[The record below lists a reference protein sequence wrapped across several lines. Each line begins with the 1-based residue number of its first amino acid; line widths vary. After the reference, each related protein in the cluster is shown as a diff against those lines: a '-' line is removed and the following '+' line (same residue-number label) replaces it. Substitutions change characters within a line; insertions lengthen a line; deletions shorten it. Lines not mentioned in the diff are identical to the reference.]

1 MSGNQ
6 LGVIEGRE
14 VNSKMNDYVV
24 SFKRSRMLTLALL
37 SFIFTVIGVVFIIA
51 FATQGIGS
59 EKIWL
64 TAIGVVI
71 AIFFGL
77 CLLYYI
83 IVLIKGKPAL
93 KITKE
98 GIIDNSSFIGA
109 GLVRW
114 EDIADIDFINFS
126 NQVFLGIFT
135 FDPDLIT
142 DRTTGFKRLLNNLNK
157 GLLETQVNIPIKI
170 LDGSLDELVDEINS
184 RWSVVREANTE
195 KRERMTGPTKT
206 LEDLK

>member
-1 MSGNQ
+1 
-6 LGVIEGRE
+6 
-14 VNSKMNDYVV
+14 MNDYVV

-37 SFIFTVIGVVFIIA
+37 SFIFTVIGIVFIIA

-71 AIFFGL
+71 TIFFGL

-93 KITKE
+93 KVTKE

-142 DRTTGFKRLLNNLNK
+142 DRTTGSKRLLNNLNK

>member
-1 MSGNQ
+1 
-6 LGVIEGRE
+6 
-14 VNSKMNDYVV
+14 MNDYVV

-37 SFIFTVIGVVFIIA
+37 SFIFTVIGIVFIIA

-83 IVLIKGKPAL
+83 IVMIKGKPAL

-184 RWSVVREANTE
+184 RWSVVREANAE